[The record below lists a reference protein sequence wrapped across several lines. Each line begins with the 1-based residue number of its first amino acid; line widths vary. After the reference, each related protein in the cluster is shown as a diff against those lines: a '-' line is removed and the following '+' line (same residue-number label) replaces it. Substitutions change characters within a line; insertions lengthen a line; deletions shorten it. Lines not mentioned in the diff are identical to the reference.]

1 MRWKVVLAS
10 VAAVAVV
17 AVGGAFAASQLS
29 SPTERSKAVIA
40 DAAGQLG
47 VKEAALTDALQQ
59 AYENQIDADVASGA
73 LTQEQGDA
81 LKARIEAGDFPLV
94 GGLGPG
100 MGRHGG
106 PGGPGGGP
114 GLDAAASYLGVT
126 ESELHTQ
133 LHAGKSLADVAKAE
147 GKTVDG
153 LVDALVS
160 SAKKRMAADV
170 EAGRLTQAQATA
182 MTADLEQRITEMVQR
197 VHGPRGDGG
206 PPPAAATA

>member
-106 PGGPGGGP
+106 PGGGH